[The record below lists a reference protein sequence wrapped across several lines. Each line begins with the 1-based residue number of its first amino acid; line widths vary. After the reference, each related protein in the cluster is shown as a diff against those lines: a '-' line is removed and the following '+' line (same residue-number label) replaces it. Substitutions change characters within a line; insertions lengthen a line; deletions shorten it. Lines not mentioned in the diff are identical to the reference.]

1 MRSGGSTYCVVM
13 ACADKGEADAISKLL
28 LQQNTEC
35 IVTYRRA
42 EDILQHQPLGRVAL
56 VILSSW
62 ETSAKLGRI
71 IRWLK
76 HRWPRCPVTVLGS
89 EGGGEDEMA
98 ARQGGALYLTRPV
111 HPEQWTDL
119 LEHVLRPATAMPI
132 PNGADADLASKPSHH

>member
-1 MRSGGSTYCVVM
+1 M
-13 ACADKGEADAISKLL
+13 ACADKGEADAVSKLL
-28 LQQNTEC
+28 LKQNTGYM
-35 IVTYRRA
+35 VTYRRA
-42 EDILQHQPLGRVAL
+42 EDILQHQPAGKVAL

-62 ETSAKLGRI
+62 ETPAKLGRI
-71 IRWLK
+71 IGWLK

-119 LEHVLRPATAMPI
+119 LEHVLRPAKAKTI
-132 PNGADADLASKPSHH
+132 SNQADADLASRPSHQ